1 MAPVTLA
8 AEPLAAGALTDRQV
22 EISVFV
28 GLLGLMLVIAFM
40 ASRWRKPKN
49 PNSLE
54 EWGVGGR
61 AFGNWV
67 TWFLIG
73 GASYTA
79 YTFIA
84 IPAYSWG
91 YGAIGFYAVPFALI
105 TTPLVF
111 LVSTRFWSVAH
122 AHGFVTSAEFTRARF
137 GSRPLALVVAVVG
150 IVATLPYIAVQL
162 IALEAV
168 FKVTGIGGGNAELP
182 LLASLVVVSV
192 ATFRSGL
199 RAPALLSIA
208 KDILLVW
215 LVLSVVLV
223 VAMSGGWGNTF
234 DAAQRRFGAD
244 QSPATDLLLSG
255 PGQWTYLTLVIG
267 SALSIFAY
275 PHALTGI
282 LAAKDRNTIK
292 RNAAAL
298 PIYIFALGLMAML
311 GLFAI
316 AKGVFPVDAN
326 LSKGFIGDTNTIT
339 PMIFHNLFPS
349 WSAGIAYATLAV
361 AALIP
366 ASIMSISAANL
377 FTRSIYM
384 EYFRPRATPIEEAR
398 VSRWVSLF
406 VKFGAAGVIIWLNPA
421 FSTEFQLTG
430 SILILQILPAVF
442 IGVMTG
448 WFHRWALMIGMIVGL
463 GMSVVLLYYTPQLS
477 PTTGKVI
484 KEHFG
489 GSSWPLEKW
498 GIDTKISVYIGLI
511 TMLANL
517 LVVLLVTAL
526 LKLFHISPNLDHTR
540 PEDYT
545 ADADIEGLDRLDQ
558 LLDGIPQKTGA
569 HALR

>member
-1 MAPVTLA
+1 MATLTD
-8 AEPLAAGALTDRQV
+8 LAAGPLDDLQI
-22 EISVFV
+22 EKSVFIA
-28 GLLGLMLVIAFM
+28 LLALMLVIAFL
-40 ASRWRKPKN
+40 ASRWRRAKN

-84 IPAYSWG
+84 IPAYTWG
-91 YGAIGFYAVPFALI
+91 YGAIGFYAVPFALV
-105 TTPLVF
+105 TTPLVY

-137 GSRPLALVVAVVG
+137 GSRPLALVVAIVG

-168 FKVTGIGGGNAELP
+168 FKTVHIGGEHTEWP
-182 LLASLVVVSV
+182 LLAALAVVSV

-208 KDILLVW
+208 KDVLLVW

-244 QSPATDLLLSG
+244 QSPATDLLLSS

-326 LSKGFIGDTNTIT
+326 LPKGVIGDTNTIT
-339 PMIFHNLFPS
+339 PMIFHNLFPA
-349 WSAGIAYATLAV
+349 WSAGIAYATIAV

-366 ASIMSISAANL
+366 ASIMSIAAANL
-377 FTRSIYM
+377 FTRSIYI
-384 EYFRPRATPIEEAR
+384 EYFRTRATPVEEAR

-406 VKFGAAGVIIWLNPA
+406 VKFGAAGVIIWLEPT
-421 FSTEFQLTG
+421 FSTEFQLIG

-448 WFHRWALMIGMIVGL
+448 WFHRWALMIGMLVGL
-463 GMSVVLLYYTPQLS
+463 GTSVVMLYFTPALS
-477 PTTGKVI
+477 PTTGKVV

-489 GSSWPLEKW
+489 GSNWPLEKW
-498 GIDTKISVYIGLI
+498 GIDTKVSVYIGLI
-511 TMLANL
+511 TMLIN
-517 LVVLLVTAL
+517 LVVVVLVTAL
-526 LKLFHISPNLDHTR
+526 LKLFHVSPNLDHTR

-545 ADADIEGLDRLDQ
+545 ADTDVEGLDRLDQ
-558 LLDGIPQKTGA
+558 LLDGIPQKSGA

>member
-1 MAPVTLA
+1 MA
-8 AEPLAAGALTDRQV
+8 ALGDRQI
-22 EISVFV
+22 EIGVFV
-28 GLLGLMLVIAFM
+28 ALLGVMLVIAFM
-40 ASRWRKPKN
+40 ASRWRRPRTLET
-49 PNSLE
+49 LE

-84 IPAYSWG
+84 IPAYVWG

-105 TTPLVF
+105 STSLVF
-111 LVSTRFWSVAH
+111 LISTRFWSVAH

-137 GSRPLALVVAVVG
+137 GSRPLALMVAITA

-168 FKVTGIGGGNAELP
+168 FKTIGAKGEWP
-182 LLASLVVVSV
+182 LLASLVVISIS
-192 ATFRSGL
+192 TFRSGL

-208 KDILLVW
+208 KDVLLVW
-215 LVLSVVLV
+215 LVLSTVLV
-223 VAMSGGWGNTF
+223 VAMSGGWGQTF
-234 DAAQRRFGAD
+234 DSAQRRFQSD
-244 QSPATDLLLSG
+244 QTPSTDILLSQ

-275 PHALTGI
+275 PHILTGI

-298 PIYIFALGLMAML
+298 PVYCLALGLMALL
-311 GLFAI
+311 GMFAI
-316 AKGVFPVDAN
+316 AKGVLPVDATAAGVAAGN
-326 LSKGFIGDTNTIT
+326 PGDTNTIA
-339 PMIFHNLFPS
+339 PMIFHTKFPA

-366 ASIMSISAANL
+366 AAIMSISCANL
-377 FTRSIYM
+377 FTRSIYI
-384 EYFRPRATPIEEAR
+384 EYFRPRATPAEEAR
-398 VSRWVSLF
+398 ISRWVSLI

-421 FSTEFQLTG
+421 FSTEFQLIG
-430 SILILQILPAVF
+430 SIIILQILPAVF
-442 IGVMTG
+442 FGVMTG
-448 WFHRWALMIGMIVGL
+448 WFHRWALILGMVVGL
-463 GMSVVLLYYTPQLS
+463 GSSLFLLYNTPQISTRGVLLKQ
-477 PTTGKVI
+477 
-484 KEHFG
+484 HFG

-498 GIDTKISVYIGLI
+498 GFDTKISVYIGLI
-511 TMLANL
+511 TLAIN
-517 LVVLLVTAL
+517 LVVVLVVTAI
-526 LKLFHISPNLDHTR
+526 LKLFHVSPNLDHTR

-545 ADADIEGLDRLDQ
+545 ADADVEGLDRLDH

>member
-1 MAPVTLA
+1 MASLSN
-8 AEPLAAGALTDRQV
+8 RQQ
-22 EISVFV
+22 EIAVFV
-28 GLLGLMLVIAFM
+28 ALLGIMLVVAFL
-40 ASRWRKPKN
+40 ASRWRRPKN
-49 PNSLE
+49 LNNLE

-73 GASYTA
+73 GTAYTA

-84 IPAYSWG
+84 IPAYAWG

-105 TTPLVF
+105 TTPLLF
-111 LVSTRFWSVAH
+111 LVSTRLWSVAH
-122 AHGFVTSAEFTRARF
+122 AHGFITSAEFARARF
-137 GSRPLALVVAVVG
+137 GSRPLALVVAITG
-150 IVATLPYIAVQL
+150 IAATMPYIAVQL

-168 FKVTGIGGGNAELP
+168 FKTIGVNGHWP
-182 LLASLVVVSV
+182 LLTSIAVISI

-215 LVLSVVLV
+215 LVLSVILV
-223 VAMSGGWGNTF
+223 VAMSGGWGHTF
-234 DAAQRRFGAD
+234 DAANRRFTAD

-255 PGQWTYLTLVIG
+255 PAQWTYLTLVIG

-275 PHALTGI
+275 PHFLTAI
-282 LAAKDRNTIK
+282 LAAKDPNTIK

-298 PIYIFALGLMAML
+298 PIYVFGLGLMALL

-326 LSKGFIGDTNTIT
+326 LAQRYIGDTNTIA
-339 PMIFHNLFPS
+339 PMVFHTLFPA

-366 ASIMSISAANL
+366 AAVMSISAANL

-384 EYFRPRATPIEEAR
+384 EYFRPRATPAEEAR
-398 VSRWVSLF
+398 VSRWVSLL

-421 FSTEFQLTG
+421 FSLEFQLIG
-430 SILILQILPAVF
+430 SIIILQILPAVF
-442 IGVMTG
+442 VGVMTG
-448 WFHRWALMIGMIVGL
+448 WFHRWALMIGMVVGL
-463 GMSVVLLYYTPQLS
+463 SMSLYMLYNTPQLS
-477 PTTGKVI
+477 PTGQVVKA
-484 KEHFG
+484 HWG
-489 GSSWPLEKW
+489 GSGWPLQKW
-498 GIDTKISVYIGLI
+498 GFDTKISIYIGLI

-517 LVVLLVTAL
+517 LVCVLLTII
-526 LKLFHISPNLDHTR
+526 LKVFRASPNLDHTR

-545 ADADIEGLDRLDQ
+545 ADADVEGLDRLDQ

-569 HALR
+569 HVLR